1 MGMTTVKVMLDPGLS
16 LIGGTLMNTEISW
29 NPVTTLLYDPE
40 ERKETLKDTSML
52 NLLLIL

>member
-1 MGMTTVKVMLDPGLS
+1 MTTVKVMLDPGLS